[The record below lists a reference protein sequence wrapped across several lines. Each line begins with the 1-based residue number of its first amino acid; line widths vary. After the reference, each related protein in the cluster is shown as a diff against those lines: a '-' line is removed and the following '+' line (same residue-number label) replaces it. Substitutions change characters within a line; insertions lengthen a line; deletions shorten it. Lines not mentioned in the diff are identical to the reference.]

1 MNIIS
6 QVQAQEIAAEV
17 PTSEFSLSSFAPLI
31 LIFAIF
37 YMLIIRPQNK
47 KMKEHQALVNAV
59 KKGDKVIT
67 NSGIIGTI
75 QDIDSK
81 EGIVSLEIA
90 EDVVI
95 KILKNNILEV
105 TGAKKA
111 KEAKETKNNKKK

>member
-6 QVQAQEIAAEV
+6 QVQAQELDAGA
-17 PTSEFSLSSFAPLI
+17 PAPAGEFSLSSFAPLI

-37 YMLIIRPQNK
+37 YILIIRPQNK
-47 KMKEHQALVNAV
+47 KMKTHQALINAV

-67 NSGIIGTI
+67 NSGILGTI

-81 EGIVSLEIA
+81 EGIISLEIA

-95 KILKNNILEV
+95 KILKNNITEV
-105 TGAKKA
+105 TSGKKA
-111 KEAKETKNNKKK
+111 KEPKNNKKK